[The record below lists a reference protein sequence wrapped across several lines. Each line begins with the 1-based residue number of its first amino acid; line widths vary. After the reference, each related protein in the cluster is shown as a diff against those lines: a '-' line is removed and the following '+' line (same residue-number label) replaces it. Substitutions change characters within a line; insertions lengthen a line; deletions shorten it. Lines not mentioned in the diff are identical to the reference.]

1 MYILFIYKF
10 LDYIIII
17 VAKLLSQNVRIGESV
32 REKPAEYFLSGKI
45 DSATFQLS
53 KISKK
58 LNNNLDKCQI

>member
-1 MYILFIYKF
+1 MYILFIYK
-10 LDYIIII
+10 LLNYIIII

-32 REKPAEYFLSGKI
+32 REKLAEYFFGKI

-58 LNNNLDKCQI
+58 LNNNLDKWQI